1 MNQQNKQSSDA
12 YASGGNFKAKS
23 FQTESDMEIHDEK
36 LNPMQQLKQ
45 EHSEN
50 LALCAN
56 IRTGFVKGV
65 EMYRIKSYTDWY
77 WNNFLIT
84 HFSTEEKTIFPILGK
99 ENRLVRKA
107 VSEHKRLRRLFE
119 SRQDIHK
126 MLNRIEEELEA
137 HIRFEERVL
146 FKEIEKT
153 GNTKD
158 IETIEHLHHGQ
169 QEGLVWNDEF
179 WR

>member
-1 MNQQNKQSSDA
+1 M
-12 YASGGNFKAKS
+12 
-23 FQTESDMEIHDEK
+23 
-36 LNPMQQLKQ
+36 
-45 EHSEN
+45 
-50 LALCAN
+50 
-56 IRTGFVKGV
+56 
-65 EMYRIKSYTDWY
+65 
-77 WNNFLIT
+77 
-84 HFSTEEKTIFPILGK
+84 IFPILGK

-126 MLNRIEEELEA
+126 ILNRIEEELEA

-158 IETIEHLHHGQ
+158 IETIEQLHHGQ
-169 QEGLVWNDEF
+169 HEGLVWGDEF
-179 WR
+179 WKY